1 MNGHHHHSRRIVER
15 IYIQGKLILET
26 PAHFGSGMVR
36 GDSLVDMSLL
46 LDDADGNPT
55 AALLPGA
62 TIAGALRNYLR
73 ERLHGFTVPE
83 PDDDLDRPLA
93 WLFGPTRQSETSGDQ
108 SLLLVDDALAQQP
121 DRILRDG
128 VRIDEQS
135 GLAYEDEQGGA
146 KFDLELLEAG
156 TAFTLHFEL
165 LITEQHRADHLL
177 PYVVAALQG
186 FETGAIRLGLR
197 KRRGYGHCRV
207 TGWQVNRF
215 RLTNPQELCQWVDRA
230 TIVFDEQAATK
241 PIAEALATAPTT
253 EDRRD
258 TFAIQATFGL
268 VDSSLL
274 IRSGFGEADVGPDM
288 VHLHGR
294 RNGER
299 LPIIP
304 GTSWAGVV
312 RHRAL
317 RIAKT
322 IATAENHA
330 RAAALV
336 QNIFG
341 RMPEAKEKSGRASR
355 ATFDETTV
363 LHGQT
368 LYQTRIRIDRFT
380 GGALGGALFEQAPV
394 YGSPETRIGFALHLR
409 NPTPAEVGLFLL
421 VLKDLWTGDL
431 PVGGE
436 AAVGRGRLQGYT
448 ADLSYRY
455 QTEPPPG
462 ALTTFTV
469 EEYHLQAQA
478 ARLGLS
484 PEQQRTL
491 QSNVDALWAWLRPDD
506 LSVQDPVM
514 EEKAE

>member
-1 MNGHHHHSRRIVER
+1 MNGHHHHSRCIVER

-26 PAHFGSGMVR
+26 PAHFGSGLVR
-36 GDSLVDMSLL
+36 GDALVDMSLL

-62 TIAGALRNYLR
+62 TIAGALRNSLR
-73 ERLHGFTVPE
+73 ERLHGFAVPE

-121 DRILRDG
+121 ERILRDG
-128 VRIDEQS
+128 VRIDELS
-135 GLAYEDEQGGA
+135 GLAYEDERGGA

-156 TAFTLHFEL
+156 AAFPLHFEL
-165 LITEQHRADHLL
+165 LITEKHSADRLL

-207 TGWQVNRF
+207 NGWQVNRF
-215 RLTNPQELCQWVDRA
+215 RLQNPPELCQWLASD
-230 TIVFDEQAATK
+230 TIAFDEQAATK
-241 PIAEALATAPTT
+241 PIAEALATAPAA
-253 EDRRD
+253 EDLRSA
-258 TFAIQATFGL
+258 FSIQATFGL

-274 IRSGFGEADVGPDM
+274 IRSGFGEADIGPDM

-294 RNGER
+294 RHGER

-322 IATAENHA
+322 IATAENQA
-330 RAAALV
+330 QAAALV

-341 RMPEAKEKSGRASR
+341 RMPETKEKSGRASR

-363 LHGQT
+363 LQGQT
-368 LYQTRIRIDRFT
+368 LYQTRIRIDRLT
-380 GGALGGALFEQAPV
+380 GGAFGGALFEQAPV
-394 YGSPETRIGFALHLR
+394 YGNEETRIGFALHLR
-409 NPTPAEVGLFLL
+409 NPTSAEVGLFLL

-436 AAVGRGRLQGYT
+436 AAIGRGRLQGYT
-448 ADLSYRY
+448 ADLCYRA
-455 QTEPPPG
+455 QTAPSQG
-462 ALTTFTV
+462 DLAAFTV
-469 EEYHLQAQA
+469 EEYHLQTA
-478 ARLGLS
+478 APRLGLS
-484 PEQQRTL
+484 PDQQRAL
-491 QSNVDALWAWLRPDD
+491 QTNVDVLWAKLRQ
-506 LSVQDPVM
+506 VDPRDQAVVV
-514 EEKAE
+514 EEVG

>member
-1 MNGHHHHSRRIVER
+1 MSGHHQHSRHIVER
-15 IYIQGKLILET
+15 IYIQGKLILTT

-73 ERLHGFTVPE
+73 ERLQGFAVPE

-93 WLFGPTRQSETSGDQ
+93 WLFGPTRQSESSGDQ

-121 DRILRDG
+121 ERILRDG

-135 GLAYEDEQGGA
+135 GLAYEDERGGA

-156 TAFTLHFEL
+156 AAFTLHFEL
-165 LITEQHRADHLL
+165 LITEQHSADQLL

-186 FETGAIRLGLR
+186 FETGTIRLGLR
-197 KRRGYGHCRV
+197 KRRGYGHCHV

-215 RLTNPQELCQWVDRA
+215 RLKDPQALCQWLA
-230 TIVFDEQAATK
+230 CPTITFDEGAAIK
-241 PIAEALATAPTT
+241 PIAEALATASAA
-253 EDRRD
+253 EDLRNAF
-258 TFAIQATFGL
+258 TLHATFGL

-294 RNGER
+294 RAGER

-317 RIAKT
+317 RVAKT
-322 IATAENHA
+322 IATADNQE

-336 QNIFG
+336 QKIFG

-363 LHGQT
+363 RHGQT

-380 GGALGGALFEQAPV
+380 GGAFGGALFEQAPV
-394 YGSPETRIGFALHLR
+394 YGNAETRIGFALHLR
-409 NPTPAEVGLFLL
+409 NPTPAEIGLFLL

-436 AAVGRGRLQGYT
+436 AAVGRGRLQGDT
-448 ADLSYRY
+448 ADLCYRY
-455 QTEPPPG
+455 QTDPPPED
-462 ALTTFTV
+462 LTTFTV

-491 QSNVDALWAWLRPDD
+491 QSNVDALWTWLRQDSLDD
-506 LSVQDPVM
+506 QGTVM
-514 EEKAE
+514 EGAAE